1 MAVLA
6 FPGRWVMSFMVVSLI
21 YAGTILLA
29 LGVAAWIARAWTRRR
44 YQHKSPSDLHYIV
57 VGIILLVS
65 AGIGMLVASYIVVAI
80 GYMG

>member
-1 MAVLA
+1 MPDSSRAAVEHELHGC
-6 FPGRWVMSFMVVSLI
+6 FLDIRGNNPPR
-21 YAGTILLA
+21 AGGSGL
-29 LGVAAWIARAWTRRR
+29 IARDWTRRR

>member
-1 MAVLA
+1 
-6 FPGRWVMSFMVVSLI
+6 
-21 YAGTILLA
+21 LA

>member
-1 MAVLA
+1 
-6 FPGRWVMSFMVVSLI
+6 MSFMIVSLI

-29 LGVAAWIARAWTRRR
+29 LGIAAWIARAWTRRR
-44 YQHKSPSDLHYIV
+44 YRHKSPSDLHYIV
-57 VGIILLVS
+57 VVIILLVS

>member
-1 MAVLA
+1 MT
-6 FPGRWVMSFMVVSLI
+6 FMVVSFI

>member
-1 MAVLA
+1 MPDSSRAAVEHELHGC
-6 FPGRWVMSFMVVSLI
+6 FLDLR
-21 YAGTILLA
+21 GTILLA

-57 VGIILLVS
+57 VGVILLVS